1 MEKLQRCVPD
11 KTAGPGGEEAEL
23 STNIQGGKYTLELEQ
38 TRILVYLGE
47 PLPYAVAQEIYLDM
61 IPAEGSYINAGI
73 LDNPAGTG
81 SDRDRTI
88 LSVSPSGKRNQGRVP
103 DSTVPHPR

>member
-11 KTAGPGGEEAEL
+11 KTAGPGGEKAEL

-61 IPAEGSYINAGI
+61 IRQREATSMQGSGQ
-73 LDNPAGTG
+73 
-81 SDRDRTI
+81 
-88 LSVSPSGKRNQGRVP
+88 SGWNR
-103 DSTVPHPR
+103 

>member
-61 IPAEGSYINAGI
+61 IRQREATSMQGSGQ
-73 LDNPAGTG
+73 
-81 SDRDRTI
+81 
-88 LSVSPSGKRNQGRVP
+88 SGWNR
-103 DSTVPHPR
+103 